1 MAGALDNVG
10 AVTSTDPNSISQS
23 AQDIAKA
30 QGVAYSDI
38 SNTEANRGTT
48 DYTDY
53 NASKVNSALNSTI
66 SFKDPSSYIDTAKS
80 TVSGQLN
87 TLLSS
92 DSPYIKLNEQKAT
105 EQAGS
110 RGLLNSTIAASAGR
124 NAAIASALPIAQ
136 QDAESYNKFALQKQT
151 AENNMQTIQA
161 EGIISGEITEQ
172 KAAIDRKNQDIQ
184 NSFSA
189 VLKGADEQSKTW
201 LGDLQNT
208 YNVNLQN
215 LDIQYK
221 KYMQET
227 ELTADQAKNVATQ
240 ASSIMQNYQVS
251 VENMLQDPDFLN
263 LGAEAV
269 NNAINQMQN
278 LAANA
283 ILFVG
288 ASQGI
293 DLTSFVDA
301 YLTDMDMLDDGTDD
315 TTTPGTTT
323 PPTGTGTGTTTPPIT
338 GGSGDFVNPDKWNK

>member
-1 MAGALDNVG
+1 MATGALDNIG
-10 AVTSTDPNSISQS
+10 AVTQTEPTSISQS

-38 SNTEANRGTT
+38 SKTEAERPTT
-48 DYTDY
+48 DYQDY
-53 NASKVNSALNSTI
+53 NGSKVKSALDSTI
-66 SFKDPSSYIDTAKS
+66 NFKAPASYIDTAKS
-80 TVSGQLN
+80 TVAGQLN

-92 DSPYIKLNEQKAT
+92 DNPYIKLNENKAV

-136 QDAESYNKFALQKQT
+136 QDAQTYNQFNQAQQ
-151 AENNMQTIQA
+151 AADINIQNIQA

-184 NSFSA
+184 NSFTSMMQ
-189 VLKGADEQSKTW
+189 GADEQSKTW

-208 YNVNLQN
+208 YNTNLQN
-215 LDIQYK
+215 LDIMSK
-221 KYMQET
+221 KYMQEA
-227 ELTADQAKNVATQ
+227 ELTAQQTQNVATQ
-240 ASSIMQNYQVS
+240 ASTIMQNYQVS

-263 LGAEAV
+263 LGADAV
-269 NNAINQMQN
+269 NNAINQLQN
-278 LAANA
+278 LASNA

-293 DLTSFVDA
+293 ELDAFVDA
-301 YLTDMDMLDDGTDD
+301 YLTELE
-315 TTTPGTTT
+315 
-323 PPTGTGTGTTTPPIT
+323 
-338 GGSGDFVNPDKWNK
+338 VL